1 MGTMG
6 GEDVQFFMATS
17 FVLKRRAA
25 GWERVFLFSFF
36 LSFFFPRIYVYT
48 LRVTFLSF
56 HKRRVEETEWLRGNK
71 TSRLSVKIS
80 SLKFRGY
87 LDLITRIMRFEL
99 QRGTAHVTIVSGKNY
114 CPSFF
119 FLPGKPI
126 FVETRAAF
134 WIISI
139 AKKCIKKKKRE
150 RKGREGERQGEIKN
164 RWKLN
169 IRNPRHRNYTGKMDE
184 NIKYL

>member
-56 HKRRVEETEWLRGNK
+56 HKRRMEETE
-71 TSRLSVKIS
+71 
-80 SLKFRGY
+80 
-87 LDLITRIMRFEL
+87 
-99 QRGTAHVTIVSGKNY
+99 
-114 CPSFF
+114 
-119 FLPGKPI
+119 
-126 FVETRAAF
+126 
-134 WIISI
+134 
-139 AKKCIKKKKRE
+139 
-150 RKGREGERQGEIKN
+150 
-164 RWKLN
+164 
-169 IRNPRHRNYTGKMDE
+169 
-184 NIKYL
+184 